1 MHVPR
6 PAGRRMRASLGARLA
21 GDPERAHAQMHRA
34 RALLP
39 ARAAAVLRAA
49 PDLAAPAVEAFH
61 YRDADDMRAAA
72 RMARFPPEVGG
83 LLRLLS
89 GELQECGRARLIA
102 QQGSVQGCFRLRLH
116 RLTPRLSAWSGARA
130 APRFI

>member
-1 MHVPR
+1 
-6 PAGRRMRASLGARLA
+6 MRASLGARLA
-21 GDPERAHAQMHRA
+21 GYPERAHAQMHRA

-72 RMARFPPEVGG
+72 RMARFPPEVGPVTLFFKG
-83 LLRLLS
+83 VWRNLIFLRA
-89 GELQECGRARLIA
+89 GVGRPCRKGCGRGA
-102 QQGSVQGCFRLRLH
+102 FRFV
-116 RLTPRLSAWSGARA
+116 P
-130 APRFI
+130 